1 MAVSKT
7 RSGFTLIE
15 LLVVIAIIGILVGLT
30 LPAVQAARRAARR
43 TQCANNLKQIGAA
56 VTNFESSRKKLPASL
71 YWHDANATQQHNWV
85 IAIMRELD
93 QELLAD
99 EINEDGLALHAQTR
113 ITSLVCPAEDQ
124 ERNSPQLSY
133 GANLGVRDWV
143 YDFEQLYV
151 GAYLQG
157 GNHEINT
164 GSGGLIVERQ
174 SVLPADA
181 PTGFPSIGVGLKTPK
196 VSVADLFDGAGNTI
210 LAVDNPDA
218 TVWNPFYGQLGRW
231 DGTNGTSEIDRAV
244 LYEFDLGVV
253 WYDVDD
259 GYFNDSQQGLGEFL
273 DFPHPNYATRP
284 AEFGLLGVDSELAF
298 DSAYF
303 YARPASYHGKGFNL
317 VRFDGSTEFMSTEG
331 LDYGVYCK
339 MMSGNSRKL
348 WKFRGS
354 GTPAYNSAG
363 FGKITEEQ

>member
-56 VTNFESSRKKLPASL
+56 VTNYESSRKKLPASL
-71 YWHDANATQQHNWV
+71 YWKDINVPVANLAQYNWV
-85 IAIMRELD
+85 IAIMREMD

-99 EINEDGLALHAQTR
+99 EINEDGLLAHSETR

-133 GANLGVRDWV
+133 AANLGVRDWL
-143 YDFEQLYV
+143 YDFSDLYT
-151 GAYLQG
+151 GANLQG
-157 GNHEINT
+157 GNHENNT
-164 GSGGLIVERQ
+164 GTGGLIVERQ
-174 SVLPADA
+174 SVLPSDA
-181 PTGFPSIGVGLKTPK
+181 PTGYPSIGIGVKTAK
-196 VSVADLFDGAGNTI
+196 VSVADFTDGAGNTI

-218 TVWNPFYGQLGRW
+218 TVWNPYYGPLNRSG
-231 DGTNGTSEIDRAV
+231 GTSQIDQPV

-259 GYFNDSQQGLGEFL
+259 GYYSDSQQGLGEYM
-273 DFPHPNYATRP
+273 DFTHPNYDTRP
-284 AEFGLLGVDSELAF
+284 FEFANTDDETAF
-298 DSAYF
+298 DSAYY

-317 VRFDGSTEFMSTEG
+317 VRFDGSTDFMSTEG
-331 LDYGVYCK
+331 LSYDIYCK

-348 WKFRGS
+348 WKYRGS
-354 GTPAYNSAG
+354 GAPNYNSAG